1 MRRVPF
7 VVKFALSSGVAFYM
21 CNKLWNNN
29 IYEAE
34 LYEVALR
41 YRDRYDKSIMPA
53 HILSPPNDNNTTSSQ
68 GTAAGDN
75 NK

>member
-7 VVKFALSSGVAFYM
+7 LMKFAVSTAAAYYM
-21 CNKLWNNN
+21 CSKLWDNN

-41 YRDRYDKSIMPA
+41 YREKFDKEFKPDIPY
-53 HILSPPNDNNTTSSQ
+53 TSA
-68 GTAAGDN
+68 TV
-75 NK
+75 